1 MIAAAVVITPGVY
14 IDNLADSKTLLPK
27 ERAAAYQSLVS
38 HPQVFMAT
46 CAPLSVYPGCLLELR
61 CRISHRILA
70 AEIFG
75 FLNAH
80 MIVYGCHRSIKKR
93 RPEQPERALSNVIC

>member
-1 MIAAAVVITPGVY
+1 MEPQLSRGSDAGCDETGTGAWAGPMIAAAVVITPGVY

-46 CAPLSVYPGCLLELR
+46 CAPFSVYPGRYFKLR
-61 CRISHRILA
+61 CRI
-70 AEIFG
+70 FT
-75 FLNAH
+75 
-80 MIVYGCHRSIKKR
+80 GCWWFWVSECPHDW
-93 RPEQPERALSNVIC
+93 